1 MAGKRPTPKQ
11 MKKRNKEITGFC
23 LIVLAILMWI
33 AVFSVAG
40 APVLSGIRVAM
51 LGIFGASAYIVPAV
65 IIAIGAMVIISVEKK
80 VHLGKNMLIG
90 GMALCLLALFQ
101 LFFLRQVLWA
111 QDLSFWSYIKNSFE
125 LGTVQLAGAGA
136 LGAIL
141 TYLPLAGIGIT
152 ATFLVI
158 IAVLIILAVIL
169 FNLSLSKISMEVTDK
184 VRTTIDDY
192 KEVRRQKKQDLYT
205 EDLREQEEEDH
216 LPRLS
221 GELQFNT
228 PLAEGGGGC
237 VAFEDS
243 MGNYRPDLFKT
254 KTELGGRGDDY
265 ILPDE
270 PIQFTSDT
278 PIAPITPIKKAVP
291 LRMQPKPVNRPVNAV
306 PPIVQQPE
314 EEPEDQYDQ
323 DPDDINLHG
332 LPQDEEEIIPHAP
345 AEEYVIPPVTLLR
358 QPEPPKRGGNA
369 REEAIEKA
377 RRLEETLQNFDIDAK
392 VAQVTR
398 GPAITRFEL
407 TLAPGIKVRRVVGLA
422 DDIALSLAAMG
433 VRIEAPIPGKAAIGI
448 EIPNES
454 TSFVTLREMLESE
467 TFSAH
472 PSSVAAALGKD
483 LTGKPVLVDL
493 SRMPHLL
500 IAGATGS
507 GKSACINSLIT
518 SILYKASPQD
528 VRMIMVDPKVVELS
542 VYNGIPHLISPVVT
556 EAKKAAGALE
566 GAVREMERRYRLLS
580 HKGVRD
586 LKGYNASI
594 TPEDIEK
601 GEDKLPI
608 ILVIIDELA
617 DLMMVA
623 GKQVEA
629 SICRLA
635 QMARAVGIHLVI
647 ATQRPSVDVITG
659 LIKANIPSRIAFAVS
674 SQIDSRTILDMA
686 GAEKLL
692 GMGDML
698 FYPTGASKPARIQGS
713 FISDGEV
720 QAVVDFVRQSG
731 DEPQYDPALMEAMEK
746 FASGGSG
753 GGSSDDSDGDMDE
766 LMMDAVELALEN
778 GKVSTSMLQRRF
790 RVGYAR
796 AGRLMDEME
805 LRGIISA
812 PDGSRPRSV
821 LISQSDFARMFGGVE
836 EEI

>member
-1 MAGKRPTPKQ
+1 MAGRQPTPKQ
-11 MKKRNKEITGFC
+11 IKKRNKEIAGFC

-33 AVFSVAG
+33 AVFSSAD
-40 APVLSGIRVAM
+40 APVLSGIRLAL
-51 LGIFGASAYIVPAV
+51 LGIFGSLSYVMPALV
-65 IIAIGAMVIISVEKK
+65 IAAGAMVIISVQKK
-80 VHLGKNMLIG
+80 VHLGKNLLVGSMI
-90 GMALCLLALFQ
+90 LCLIALYH
-101 LFFLRQVLWA
+101 LFFLRQVLW
-111 QDLSFWSYIKNSFE
+111 SPGIPIWEFIKNSFE
-125 LGTVQLAGAGA
+125 LGTVQHAGAGA
-136 LGAIL
+136 LGAVI
-141 TYLPLAGIGIT
+141 TYLPLAGIDIT

-158 IAVLIILAVIL
+158 IALMVILSVIL
-169 FNLSLSKISMEVTDK
+169 FNLSLSKISMEVGDK

-192 KEVRRQKKQDLYT
+192 REVRKQKKQALYT
-205 EDLREQEEEDH
+205 EDLRELEEDEP

-228 PLAEGGGGC
+228 PLEGGN
-237 VAFEDS
+237 APHFEDS
-243 MGNYRPDLFKT
+243 MGNYSPDLFV
-254 KTELGGRGDDY
+254 GRQRRDKKAFADTHEGP
-265 ILPDE
+265 LAFPATG
-270 PIQFTSDT
+270 PIPPVTDM
-278 PIAPITPIKKAVP
+278 PKAVP
-291 LRMQPKPVNRPVNAV
+291 PRMQPKPAKRAANAV
-306 PPIVQQPE
+306 PPMAEQPQE
-314 EEPEDQYDQ
+314 DPEDLYDE
-323 DPDDINLHG
+323 DPDDLNLHG
-332 LPQDEEEIIPHAP
+332 LPDEGAIIPHAP
-345 AEEYVIPPVTLLR
+345 AEEYQIPPVTLLR
-358 QPEPPKRGGNA
+358 QPEPPKRGSNA

-467 TFSAH
+467 AFSAH
-472 PSSVAAALGKD
+472 PSCVAAGLGKD
-483 LTGKPVLVDL
+483 LTGRPVMIDL

-580 HKGVRD
+580 QKGVRD
-586 LKGYNASI
+586 LKGYNAAI

-659 LIKANIPSRIAFAVS
+659 LIKANIPSRIAFSVS
-674 SQIDSRTILDMA
+674 SQVDSRTILDMA

-698 FYPTGASKPARIQGS
+698 FYPAGASKPARIQGS

-731 DEPQYDPALMEAMEK
+731 EPPQYDEALMETMEK
-746 FASGGSG
+746 FATAGNG
-753 GGSSDDSDGDMDE
+753 GGSSDEPDGDTDE
-766 LMMDAVELALEN
+766 LLMDAVELALEN

-812 PDGSRPRSV
+812 PDGSRPRNV
-821 LISQSDFARMFGGVE
+821 LISQSDFARMFGSME
-836 EEI
+836 EEL